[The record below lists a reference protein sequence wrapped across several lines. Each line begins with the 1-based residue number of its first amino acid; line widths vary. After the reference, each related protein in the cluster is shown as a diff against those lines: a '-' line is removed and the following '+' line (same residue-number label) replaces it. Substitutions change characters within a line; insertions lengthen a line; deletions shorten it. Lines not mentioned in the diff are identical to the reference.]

1 MEKVAIYR
9 VAIDSLIFILQKL
22 PADVLADS
30 SRIVLKKILS
40 DCMQQIA
47 NEYKDI

>member
-1 MEKVAIYR
+1 MEKVALYR
-9 VAIDSLIFILQKL
+9 TAIDALVFILQKL
-22 PADVLADS
+22 PADVLIDS

-47 NEYKDI
+47 SEYKDI